1 LTDLAIY
8 SFSFTG
14 AGLHLADLR
23 RLACLAVEKGRDAIH
38 DRQLS
43 EEVIKKGNERTNRR
57 ELQEFRKRIE
67 VLSDEQL
74 SLQCEGDLFEQ
85 KQIALLGICKAYT
98 YFKDFVVEVILE
110 KYVVFDYEL
119 TEGDYFTFLNRKLEH
134 HPELE
139 NFSSSTLGK
148 VKTRVFHMLTETGV
162 IEVGTR
168 KILPQA
174 LSSRVRQAISSDD
187 PKWLLIYPTYND

>member
-1 LTDLAIY
+1 MVTSSTY

-23 RLACLAVEKGRDAIH
+23 RLACLAVEQGRDAIH
-38 DRQLS
+38 DKQLS

-57 ELQEFRKRIE
+57 ELQELRKRIE
-67 VLSDEQL
+67 VLSNEQL
-74 SLQCEGDLFEQ
+74 TLQCEGDHIEQ
-85 KQIALLGICKAYT
+85 KQLALLGICKAYD
-98 YFKDFVVEVILE
+98 YFKDFVVEVIRE

-139 NFSSSTLGK
+139 KF
-148 VKTRVFHMLTETGV
+148 
-162 IEVGTR
+162 
-168 KILPQA
+168 
-174 LSSRVRQAISSDD
+174 
-187 PKWLLIYPTYND
+187 